1 MPELIADP
9 YLSLVDAARGG
20 GRRDAE
26 ALLRALLPRVRNL
39 VRYLMRG
46 DEDVDDAA
54 QESLIAIVRGLAG
67 YRGEGKFTSWADR
80 IVARTT
86 FALIGKRA
94 PRAQALDDDAPQVAI
109 APAAADA
116 YLERRRLAQL
126 LDALPDA
133 QRSAVVLHFVLGL
146 SVPELAAELDCPEET
161 ARSRLRLGL
170 SRLRALGDHDQPA
183 RGERVDGR

>member
-1 MPELIADP
+1 MEAPIADP
-9 YLSLVDAARGG
+9 YLALVDAARNG
-20 GRRDAE
+20 GRPDAE

-54 QESLIAIVRGLAG
+54 QESLIAILRGLAG

-94 PRAQALDDDAPQVAI
+94 PRTQELDDAPHAAI
-109 APAAADA
+109 TRTDADA

-133 QRSAVVLHFVLGL
+133 QRRAVVLHFVL
-146 SVPELAAELDCPEET
+146 SVPELASELDCPEET

-170 SRLRALGDHDQPA
+170 SRLRALGDHDEPA